1 MALGCTLRG
10 AFLLEVTMATLT
22 EVPRSYEGYADR
34 DELLRMEATYW
45 TYRLM
50 GEFPADTSS
59 ELKEL
64 VLRLCDE

>member
-1 MALGCTLRG
+1 
-10 AFLLEVTMATLT
+10 MATLT

-45 TYRLM
+45 TYRTM
-50 GEFPADTSS
+50 GEFPDGTSS
-59 ELKEL
+59 ELEEL

>member
-1 MALGCTLRG
+1 
-10 AFLLEVTMATLT
+10 MATLT
-22 EVPRSYEGYADR
+22 EVPREYEGYADR

-50 GEFPADTSS
+50 GEFPADTSL